1 MRRVMVLVLA
11 IAMMLSAVGAFA
23 EAQESGWENILLMG
37 GDARNMEKYDRTDTM
52 MILSI
57 NREEARVKM
66 TSIMRD
72 TWVEFPGLGRSNK
85 INAANVYGGPELA
98 VETVNANFGTDIEDY
113 VIVNME
119 DLVEIVDLMG
129 GIDIEISASE
139 CAQIN
144 KNVEDYISAVAG
156 ASEYAGDKTINQ
168 SGLVHLNG
176 MQTVGYCRIRKIDS
190 DYTRVMRQQT
200 VLLALA
206 EKAQNMEIEDLT
218 KIAGDIYQVINTSL
232 SEEDIKS
239 MATAFMVME
248 VSEVGQYRIPADGAF
263 QSGTFDGTWMIK
275 PDLAK
280 NQTLLHQFIYE
291 D

>member
-1 MRRVMVLVLA
+1 MRKFLVL
-11 IAMMLSAVGAFA
+11 MLALLMALSMGVASA
-23 EAQESGWENILLMG
+23 EDAQCGWENILLLG

-57 NREEARVKM
+57 NRDEAQVKM

-72 TWVEFPGLGRSNK
+72 TWVELPGTGKNNK
-85 INAANVYGGPELA
+85 INAANVFGGPELA

-119 DLVEIVDLMG
+119 DLLQIVDLMG
-129 GIDIEISASE
+129 GVDIEITESE
-139 CAQIN
+139 RVQIN
-144 KNVEDYISAVAG
+144 KNIEDYISAVSG
-156 ASEYAGDKTINQ
+156 AANYDGDKTLGE

-176 MQTVGYCRIRKIDS
+176 MMAVGYCRIRKIDS

-206 EKAQNMEIEDLT
+206 EKAQNMEVEELT
-218 KIAGDIYQVINTSL
+218 KVAGDIYQIINTSL

-248 VSEVGQYRIPADGAF
+248 VSEVGQNRIPADGTF
-263 QSGTFDGTWMIK
+263 QSGIFDGIWMIK
-275 PDLAK
+275 PDLEK
-280 NQTLLHQFIYE
+280 NREQLHTFIYGE
-291 D
+291 

>member
-1 MRRVMVLVLA
+1 
-11 IAMMLSAVGAFA
+11 
-23 EAQESGWENILLMG
+23 
-37 GDARNMEKYDRTDTM
+37 MEKYDRTDTM

-57 NREEARVKM
+57 NRDEAQVKM

-72 TWVEFPGLGRSNK
+72 TWVELPGTGKNNK
-85 INAANVYGGPELA
+85 INAANVFGGPELA

-119 DLVEIVDLMG
+119 DLLQIVDLMG
-129 GIDIEISASE
+129 GVDIEITESE
-139 CAQIN
+139 RVQIN
-144 KNVEDYISAVAG
+144 KNIEDYISAVSG
-156 ASEYAGDKTINQ
+156 AANYDGDKTLGE

-176 MQTVGYCRIRKIDS
+176 MMAVGYCRIRKIDS

-206 EKAQNMEIEDLT
+206 EKAQNMEVEELT
-218 KIAGDIYQVINTSL
+218 KVAGDIYQIINTSL

-248 VSEVGQYRIPADGAF
+248 VSEVGQNRIPADGTF
-263 QSGTFDGTWMIK
+263 QSGIFDGIWMIK
-275 PDLAK
+275 PDLEK
-280 NQTLLHQFIYE
+280 NREQLHTFIYGE
-291 D
+291 